1 MRLSARM
8 GAMGLFD
15 ELFDADA
22 DSELAENLEAAL
34 DQMAQSA
41 QRFAVQTCDGRSRD
55 KLVRVWVNAQC
66 VVVQVEI
73 DEDLFAESTPDAVQK
88 ATVEAAQAAAAAM
101 QAKAA
106 AFQTETRHQIAHDFG
121 TDPEPTAELSMLD
134 KLRPAAPLTPPN
146 ASDRRAVAPPT
157 RADDRDGDPGEW
169 QLRISD

>member
-1 MRLSARM
+1 M

-34 DQMAQSA
+34 DQLAQSA

-66 VVVQVEI
+66 VVVQVQI
-73 DEDLFAESTPDAVQK
+73 DEDLFAESTPDTVQR

-101 QAKAA
+101 QAKAV
-106 AFQTETRHQIAHDFG
+106 AFQTETRHRIAHEFG
-121 TDPEPTAELSMLD
+121 TDPDPT
-134 KLRPAAPLTPPN
+134 
-146 ASDRRAVAPPT
+146 DRKSVV
-157 RADDRDGDPGEW
+157 
-169 QLRISD
+169 

>member
-1 MRLSARM
+1 
-8 GAMGLFD
+8 MGLFD
-15 ELFDADA
+15 ELFEADA

-34 DQMAQSA
+34 DLMAQSA
-41 QRFAVQTCDGRSRD
+41 QRFAVQTCEGRSRD

-73 DEDLFAESTPDAVQK
+73 DEDRFAESTPDAVQR

-101 QAKAA
+101 QAKAE
-106 AFQTETRHQIAHDFG
+106 AFQTETRHQIAHEFG
-121 TDPEPTAELSMLD
+121 TDPEPMAELSMLD
-134 KLRPAAPLTPPN
+134 KLRPSAPLTPPN
-146 ASDRRAVAPPT
+146 ASDRRAVAPPA